1 MASER
6 PGEQGGERREEG
18 GEGEAE
24 GKDAEAGRSD
34 AEAGRSDA
42 EAGRSDA
49 EAGRSDAEAGRS
61 DVEAAARGRD
71 VRAVARLAAVLAAA
85 GRGSA
90 SEFTPTPREIAE
102 VLWLARQLGDEG
114 DSPTEAAAATDD
126 EGGPLDS
133 RPRAEDAG
141 PDSAPDRAAP
151 GAPSPPPASDRVP
164 LRLPRAPAQQGEPGG
179 GGTPLLAPV
188 PPMLPRPLSLQRALR
203 PLKRT
208 VPSARVRELDE
219 RATADRIARLGAQ
232 PDVWLPVLRPAQD
245 RWLRLALVHD
255 TGPTMPV
262 WHPLVRELHAVL
274 AQSGVFRTVTL
285 HPAGSDGRARH
296 VPDPGDGRTVA
307 LIVSDC
313 TGPQWRPGPAG
324 ERWHRAL
331 RHWAAR
337 MPLAVVQPL
346 PEHLWATT
354 ALPAEPGVLS
364 SPGAAAPLTACS
376 FTPHDRDAPPPHPA
390 AVPLPVLEAGA
401 PWLTHWAALL
411 AAPGGGRTPG
421 AAAWLTPRPS
431 APAFADP
438 APGLASLPAKDLVLR
453 FRATASP
460 EAFRLA
466 GHLALA
472 QPSIPVMRLVQ
483 RAVERDPRP
492 QHLAEVILSGM
503 LAAVPGPPGS
513 YAFRPGV
520 RDLLLRTLPRTAR
533 GRARELLDRVGALID
548 ERAGLTGGGFRAETS
563 PGDTAPADAPAF
575 AMVSTETVRRLGAE
589 RGADER
595 EDRDASGDGPGAAD
609 SGPGGTADSD
619 PGPGDTADPG
629 TADSGIGGTADPG
642 TADPGPGDTTDPG
655 TADPGTG
662 TGRRTL
668 RFETDADLRARPEA
682 RISLE
687 YAVHQVLERGDLAP
701 HQYDVRV
708 RRDGYDVGVDA
719 DAYLLPVLA
728 AALRWLPGPFAEPAE
743 PPRLR
748 VTFGHGPPLS
758 EPAHTA
764 SPVLVLVPPD
774 LYESFADSSA
784 ASGPHRFRP
793 LYGDAADGPPL
804 AWYCPLPAPRGDN
817 QDASRD
823 LVRGPFVTPDLR
835 QLGVPAHGR
844 TAVVHTQAG
853 GPLTLLDPARPHG
866 VRPPRL
872 TTYYEVDL
880 TPQHAVHRLSLPS
893 SSKGDFAATAELTWR
908 VSDPV
913 AFVRAEVT
921 RVPERL
927 LAHLTEAAS
936 RVTRHQALRR
946 AVGAQRAVNAG
957 LGRWPVPGL
966 TVTCEVRLAPAWAA
980 APAPRTA
987 STSAPP
993 PGERPGEQQGE
1004 HHEER
1009 SGEATPAGL
1018 LARAETVLLGF
1029 DGPLTRLFTA
1039 TTAREAAL
1047 ELLAL
1052 ASAPRDDRRGDAVP
1066 RASDRPLDPALT
1078 HPLDVLRVFARDPLG
1093 PLLRDGLDALEL
1105 EAVPNAPT
1113 THNSVTLVRALH
1125 ASGRRVALVTDVC
1138 EQAVRQYVEPYRL
1151 PLVGIHGRAPDL
1163 TLLTPNPDVL
1173 LRALHALPALPVP
1186 GRPSSPG
1193 APHSKSLV
1201 IGSTV
1206 AELTAAQRI
1215 GLRFLGLARN
1225 PTVEQELRGAGCEVT
1240 VRSLTPVLEAARAL

>member
-1 MASER
+1 M
-6 PGEQGGERREEG
+6 
-18 GEGEAE
+18 
-24 GKDAEAGRSD
+24 
-34 AEAGRSDA
+34 
-42 EAGRSDA
+42 
-49 EAGRSDAEAGRS
+49 
-61 DVEAAARGRD
+61 
-71 VRAVARLAAVLAAA
+71 
-85 GRGSA
+85 
-90 SEFTPTPREIAE
+90 
-102 VLWLARQLGDEG
+102 
-114 DSPTEAAAATDD
+114 
-126 EGGPLDS
+126 
-133 RPRAEDAG
+133 
-141 PDSAPDRAAP
+141 
-151 GAPSPPPASDRVP
+151 
-164 LRLPRAPAQQGEPGG
+164 
-179 GGTPLLAPV
+179 
-188 PPMLPRPLSLQRALR
+188 
-203 PLKRT
+203 
-208 VPSARVRELDE
+208 
-219 RATADRIARLGAQ
+219 
-232 PDVWLPVLRPAQD
+232 
-245 RWLRLALVHD
+245 
-255 TGPTMPV
+255 
-262 WHPLVRELHAVL
+262 
-274 AQSGVFRTVTL
+274 
-285 HPAGSDGRARH
+285 
-296 VPDPGDGRTVA
+296 
-307 LIVSDC
+307 
-313 TGPQWRPGPAG
+313 
-324 ERWHRAL
+324 
-331 RHWAAR
+331 
-337 MPLAVVQPL
+337 
-346 PEHLWATT
+346 
-354 ALPAEPGVLS
+354 
-364 SPGAAAPLTACS
+364 
-376 FTPHDRDAPPPHPA
+376 
-390 AVPLPVLEAGA
+390 
-401 PWLTHWAALL
+401 
-411 AAPGGGRTPG
+411 
-421 AAAWLTPRPS
+421 
-431 APAFADP
+431 
-438 APGLASLPAKDLVLR
+438 
-453 FRATASP
+453 
-460 EAFRLA
+460 
-466 GHLALA
+466 
-472 QPSIPVMRLVQ
+472 
-483 RAVERDPRP
+483 
-492 QHLAEVILSGM
+492 
-503 LAAVPGPPGS
+503 
-513 YAFRPGV
+513 
-520 RDLLLRTLPRTAR
+520 
-533 GRARELLDRVGALID
+533 GALID
-548 ERAGLTGGGFRAETS
+548 ERAGLTAGGFRAETS
-563 PGDTAPADAPAF
+563 PGDAAPADAPAF
-575 AMVSTETVRRLGAE
+575 AMVSAETVRRLGAE
-589 RGADER
+589 RGAGER
-595 EDRDASGDGPGAAD
+595 EDRDANGDGPG
-609 SGPGGTADSD
+609 TADA
-619 PGPGDTADPG
+619 GTADPG
-629 TADSGIGGTADPG
+629 TAHPGPAGTADAGDTTDPGVDTGIGGTADPGAADPGPGATADPG
-642 TADPGPGDTTDPG
+642 TADPGPGDT
-655 TADPGTG
+655 ADHGTG

-668 RFETDADLRARPEA
+668 RFETDVDLGARPEA

-708 RRDGYDVGVDA
+708 RPDGYDVGVDA

-748 VTFGHGPPLS
+748 VTFGPGPRLP

-764 SPVLVLVPPD
+764 SPVLVFVPPD

-804 AWYCPLPAPRGDN
+804 AWYCPLPAPRGED

-866 VRPPRL
+866 IRPPRL

-966 TVTCEVRLAPAWAA
+966 TVTCEVRLAPAWAP

-993 PGERPGEQQGE
+993 SGERPGEQQGE

-1052 ASAPRDDRRGDAVP
+1052 ASAHRDDRRGDAVP

-1078 HPLDVLRVFARDPLG
+1078 HPLDVLRVFARDPLS
-1093 PLLRDGLDALEL
+1093 PLLRDRLDALEM

-1113 THNSVTLVRALH
+1113 THNSIALVRALH

-1151 PLVGIHGRAPDL
+1151 PLVGIHGRAKDL
-1163 TLLTPNPDVL
+1163 ALLTPNPDVL
-1173 LRALHALPALPVP
+1173 LRALQALPALPAP

-1240 VRSLTPVLEAARAL
+1240 VRSLTPVLDAARAL

>member
-6 PGEQGGERREEG
+6 PGEQRGDQREEHG
-18 GEGEAE
+18 EEQGEGEAE
-24 GKDAEAGRSD
+24 GRDAEAGRSD
-34 AEAGRSDA
+34 AE
-42 EAGRSDA
+42 
-49 EAGRSDAEAGRS
+49 
-61 DVEAAARGRD
+61 AARGRD
-71 VRAVARLAAVLAAA
+71 VRAVARLAAVLAAV

-90 SEFTPTPREIAE
+90 SEFTPAPREIAE

-114 DSPTEAAAATDD
+114 DFLTEAAAATDD
-126 EGGPLDS
+126 EGGPLGS
-133 RPRAEDAG
+133 HPRAKDAG
-141 PDSAPDRAAP
+141 PDSAPDRA
-151 GAPSPPPASDRVP
+151 APSPPPASDRVP
-164 LRLPRAPAQQGEPGG
+164 LRLPRAPAHQGEPGG

-219 RATADRIARLGAQ
+219 RATADRIARLGAH
-232 PDVWLPVLRPAQD
+232 PDVWLPVLRPARD

-285 HPAGSDGRARH
+285 HPAGPDGRARH

-313 TGPQWRPGPAG
+313 MGPQWRPGPAG
-324 ERWHRAL
+324 ERWYRAL

-364 SPGAAAPLTACS
+364 SPGAAAPLTSCA
-376 FTPHDRDAPPPHPA
+376 FTPYDRDAPPPHPA
-390 AVPLPVLEAGA
+390 AVPLPVLEAGV
-401 PWLTHWAALL
+401 PWLTHWAGLL

-548 ERAGLTGGGFRAETS
+548 ERAGLTAGGFRAETS
-563 PGDTAPADAPAF
+563 PADTAPADAPAF
-575 AMVSTETVRRLGAE
+575 AMVSAETVRRLGAE
-589 RGADER
+589 GGAGER
-595 EDRDASGDGPGAAD
+595 EDRDANSDAAGEGTGPGDMA
-609 SGPGGTADSD
+609 D
-619 PGPGDTADPG
+619 PGPGDMADPG
-629 TADSGIGGTADPG
+629 PGGTADPG
-642 TADPGPGDTTDPG
+642 TADPGTGG
-655 TADPGTG
+655 TADPGMG

-668 RFETDADLRARPEA
+668 RFETDVDLGARPEA

-708 RRDGYDVGVDA
+708 RPDGYDVGVDA

-728 AALRWLPGPFAEPAE
+728 AVLRWLPGPFAEPAE

-748 VTFGHGPPLS
+748 VTFGHGPRLP
-758 EPAHTA
+758 EPAHTD

-793 LYGDAADGPPL
+793 LYGDAVDGPPL
-804 AWYCPLPAPRGDN
+804 AWYCPLPAPRDDDP
-817 QDASRD
+817 DASPD

-866 VRPPRL
+866 IRPPRL

-893 SSKGDFAATAELTWR
+893 SSKGDFAATAELTWQ

-966 TVTCEVRLAPAWAA
+966 TVTCEVRLAPAWAPAPEPRRTPTPA
-980 APAPRTA
+980 APSGEQR
-987 STSAPP
+987 
-993 PGERPGEQQGE
+993 GER
-1004 HHEER
+1004 HEER

-1047 ELLAL
+1047 KLLAL
-1052 ASAPRDDRRGDAVP
+1052 ATQPRDEQPPDAERGDALP
-1066 RASDRPLDPALT
+1066 RTSGPRDITLT
-1078 HPLDVLRVFARDPLG
+1078 HPLDVLRVFARHPLA
-1093 PLLRDGLDALEL
+1093 PLLRNRLDGLEM
-1105 EAVPNAPT
+1105 EAVLHAPT
-1113 THNSVTLVRALH
+1113 THNSVALVRALH

-1138 EQAVRQYVEPYRL
+1138 ERAVRQYVEPYRL

-1163 TLLTPNPDVL
+1163 ALLTPNPDVL
-1173 LRALHALPALPVP
+1173 LRALQALPAP

-1193 APHSKSLV
+1193 APHSRSLV

-1240 VRSLTPVLEAARAL
+1240 VRSLTPVLDAARAL

>member
-1 MASER
+1 M
-6 PGEQGGERREEG
+6 GDKKG
-18 GEGEAE
+18 
-24 GKDAEAGRSD
+24 EAGRSD
-34 AEAGRSDA
+34 LE
-42 EAGRSDA
+42 
-49 EAGRSDAEAGRS
+49 
-61 DVEAAARGRD
+61 AARGRD
-71 VRAVARLAAVLAAA
+71 VRAVARLTAVLAAA
-85 GRGSA
+85 GHPSA

-102 VLWLARQLGDEG
+102 VLWLARQLSDEG
-114 DSPTEAAAATDD
+114 DAPTGVATATDD
-126 EGGPLDS
+126 KAGRLDS
-133 RPRAEDAG
+133 RIPAKDADSG
-141 PDSAPDRAAP
+141 PAPDRAAP
-151 GAPSPPPASDRVP
+151 GASFPQSASDRVP
-164 LRLPRAPAQQGEPGG
+164 LRLPRAPAHQGEPGG

-188 PPMLPRPLSLQRALR
+188 PPMLPCPLSLQRALR

-208 VPSARVRELDE
+208 VPSARVRALDE
-219 RATADRIARLGAQ
+219 RATADRIARLGAH
-232 PDVWLPVLRPAQD
+232 PDVWLPVLRPARD
-245 RWLRLALVHD
+245 RWLRLALLHD

-262 WHPLVRELHAVL
+262 WRPLVRELHAVL
-274 AQSGVFRTVTL
+274 AQSGVFRTVTP
-285 HPAGSDGRARH
+285 HPAGPDGHARH
-296 VPDPGDGRTVA
+296 VPDSGDGRTVA

-313 TGPQWRPGPAG
+313 MGPQWRPGPAG
-324 ERWHRAL
+324 DRWYRAL

-376 FTPHDRDAPPPHPA
+376 FTPYDRDAPPPHPA
-390 AVPLPVLEAGA
+390 AVPLPVLEAGV

-421 AAAWLTPRPS
+421 AAAWLTPRPA
-431 APAFADP
+431 APTPASADP
-438 APGLASLPAKDLVLR
+438 APDPASLPAEDLVLR

-472 QPSIPVMRLVQ
+472 EPSIPVMRLVQ
-483 RAVERDPRP
+483 RAVDRDPRP

-503 LAAVPGPPGS
+503 LASVPGPPGS

-548 ERAGLTGGGFRAETS
+548 ERAGLTAGGFRAEWS
-563 PGDTAPADAPAF
+563 PGDAAPADGPTF
-575 AMVSTETVRRLGAE
+575 ARVSAETVRRLGAD
-589 RGADER
+589 GGTGVR
-595 EDRDASGDGPGAAD
+595 EDREDREDREANGDAPGTAGPGPGDTADLGAAE
-609 SGPGGTADSD
+609 PGTAE

-629 TADSGIGGTADPG
+629 TAD
-642 TADPGPGDTTDPG
+642 PGPGHMAGLGTAGPDPGDTAAPDTTAPGTTESGAAGPDPG
-655 TADPGTG
+655 HTANLGTTDLGTG
-662 TGRRTL
+662 TDRRTL
-668 RFETDADLRARPEA
+668 RFETDVDLGARPEA

-708 RRDGYDVGVDA
+708 RPDGYDVGVDA

-728 AALRWLPGPFAEPAE
+728 AVLRWLPGPFAEPAE

-748 VTFGHGPPLS
+748 VTFGHGPRLP

-793 LYGDAADGPPL
+793 LYGDAVDGPPL
-804 AWYCPLPAPRGDN
+804 AWYCPLPAPRGDAE
-817 QDASRD
+817 DASRD

-893 SSKGDFAATAELTWR
+893 SSKGDFAATAELTWQ
-908 VSDPV
+908 VADPV

-927 LAHLTEAAS
+927 LAHLAEAAS

-966 TVTCEVRLAPAWAA
+966 TVTCEVRLTPEW
-980 APAPRTA
+980 APAPEPRRTP
-987 STSAPP
+987 TPAPP
-993 PGERPGEQQGE
+993 SGEQHGERHEQ
-1004 HHEER
+1004 R
-1009 SGEATPAGL
+1009 LDEATPAGL

-1039 TTAREAAL
+1039 VTAREAAL
-1047 ELLAL
+1047 KLLAF

-1066 RASDRPLDPALT
+1066 RASGRPGDPALT

-1093 PLLRDGLDALEL
+1093 PLLRNRLDALEL
-1105 EAVPNAPT
+1105 EAVPHAPT
-1113 THNSVTLVRALH
+1113 THNSVALVRALH
-1125 ASGRRVALVTDVC
+1125 ASGRRVTLVSDVC

-1163 TLLTPNPDVL
+1163 ALLTPHPDVL
-1173 LRALHALPALPVP
+1173 LRALHALPPP
-1186 GRPSSPG
+1186 GRPSAGG
-1193 APHSKSLV
+1193 APHSTSVV

-1240 VRSLTPVLEAARAL
+1240 VRSLAPVLDAARAL

>member
-1 MASER
+1 MAFER
-6 PGEQGGERREEG
+6 PGEQRGEQGEEQGEG
-18 GEGEAE
+18 GAE
-24 GKDAEAGRSD
+24 GKDAESGRF
-34 AEAGRSDA
+34 
-42 EAGRSDA
+42 
-49 EAGRSDAEAGRS
+49 
-61 DVEAAARGRD
+61 DVEAARGRD

-102 VLWLARQLGDEG
+102 VLWIARQLGDEG
-114 DSPTEAAAATDD
+114 DSLTEAAAATDD

-133 RPRAEDAG
+133 RPRAKDAG

-151 GAPSPPPASDRVP
+151 GAPSPPPASGRVP
-164 LRLPRAPAQQGEPGG
+164 LRLPRSPAHQGEQGG

-219 RATADRIARLGAQ
+219 RATADRIARLGAH
-232 PDVWLPVLRPAQD
+232 PDVWLPVLRPARD

-285 HPAGSDGRARH
+285 HPAGPDGRARH
-296 VPDPGDGRTVA
+296 VPDPGDGRTVT

-313 TGPQWRPGPAG
+313 MGPQWRPGPAG

-390 AVPLPVLEAGA
+390 AVPLPVLEAGV

-431 APAFADP
+431 TPAFADP

-548 ERAGLTGGGFRAETS
+548 ERAGLTAGGFRAETS
-563 PGDTAPADAPAF
+563 PGDTAPTDAPAF

-589 RGADER
+589 GGAGER
-595 EDRDASGDGPGAAD
+595 EDRDANSDAA
-609 SGPGGTADSD
+609 GEGT
-619 PGPGDTADPG
+619 GPGDMADPG
-629 TADSGIGGTADPG
+629 TGGTA
-642 TADPGPGDTTDPG
+642 DPG

-668 RFETDADLRARPEA
+668 RFETDVDLGTRPEA

-708 RRDGYDVGVDA
+708 RPDGYDVGVDA

-748 VTFGHGPPLS
+748 VTFGHGPPLP

-764 SPVLVLVPPD
+764 SPVLVLIPPD

-804 AWYCPLPAPRGDN
+804 AWYCPLPAPRGDDP
-817 QDASRD
+817 DASAD

-866 VRPPRL
+866 IRPPRL

-936 RVTRHQALRR
+936 RITRHQALRR

-966 TVTCEVRLAPAWAA
+966 TVTCEVRLAPAWAS

-987 STSAPP
+987 SASAPP
-993 PGERPGEQQGE
+993 SGERPDEQHGE

-1009 SGEATPAGL
+1009 SGETTPAGL

-1039 TTAREAAL
+1039 TTAREAAQ

-1052 ASAPRDDRRGDAVP
+1052 ASAPHYDRRGDAVP

-1113 THNSVTLVRALH
+1113 THNSVALVRALH

-1138 EQAVRQYVEPYRL
+1138 EQAARQYVEPYRL
-1151 PLVGIHGRAPDL
+1151 PLVGIHGRAKDL
-1163 TLLTPNPDVL
+1163 ALLTPNPDVL
-1173 LRALHALPALPVP
+1173 LRALHALPALPAS

-1193 APHSKSLV
+1193 APHSRSLV

-1240 VRSLTPVLEAARAL
+1240 VRSLTPVLDAARAL